1 MNQVIVAYVPVL
13 HHGYYQ
19 LFSKHKN
26 IKKLYVLNDDV
37 ARQFTPVHKELRA
50 LPHAVI
56 IQSIKSWQ
64 LFDDVISA
72 DEFELKKINKAQ
84 LPIIIPDE
92 VVTTEVAKKYL
103 SNCEVTKS
111 SIFLRWD
118 KKSAAAETI
127 VQPDSTTRVD
137 QATQLFMKQ
146 AIDEGSLSSDWWR
159 QVGAIAVR
167 DGQVQAQAH
176 NTHIPSEQQPYVEGD
191 PRAHFH
197 KGDHIELTTAIH
209 AEAKLIAEAA
219 MNGIS
224 LQDTE
229 LFVTD
234 FPCPNCAKLIAH
246 AGIKK
251 VYFAKG
257 YGMLDGERVLKSRNI
272 EIIKVEL

>member
-13 HHGYYQ
+13 HQGYFQ
-19 LFSKHKN
+19 LFSKYKQV
-26 IKKLYVLNDDV
+26 KKLYVLNEDV
-37 ARQFTPVHKELRA
+37 AKQFTPVHKELRA
-50 LPHAVI
+50 LPHALI

-72 DEFELKKINKAQ
+72 DEFELKKINKAM

-118 KKSAAAETI
+118 KKSITAKST
-127 VQPDSTTRVD
+127 VLPDSTISTD
-137 QATQLFMKQ
+137 QADQLFINE
-146 AIDEGSLSSDWWR
+146 AITEGTKSSDWWR
-159 QVGAIAVR
+159 QVGAVAVR
-167 DGQVQAQAH
+167 DGKVLAQAH
-176 NTHIPSEQQPYVEGD
+176 NTHLPSEQQPYVEGD

-197 KGDHIELTTAIH
+197 KGENIDLSTAIH

-219 MNGIS
+219 MSGTS
-224 LQDTE
+224 LQDAE

-251 VYFAKG
+251 LYFAKG
-257 YGMLDGERVLKSRNI
+257 YGMLDGERVLKSKNI
-272 EIIKVEL
+272 EIIQVTQ